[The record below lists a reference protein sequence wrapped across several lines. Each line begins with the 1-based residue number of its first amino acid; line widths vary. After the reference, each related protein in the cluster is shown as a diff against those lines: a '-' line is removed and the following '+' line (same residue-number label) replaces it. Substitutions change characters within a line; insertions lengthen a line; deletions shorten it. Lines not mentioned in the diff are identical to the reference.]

1 MLRNTRIFTMVA
13 AVLLALVF
21 SVGATGRASA
31 QSSSACDTT
40 GTVNGTATPTYGTVN
55 STIIFRGT
63 GFTPREDVSFWFTTP
78 TQEVFGTANPI
89 EGGAAPDGSVGIRL
103 TVPQEFVDFAP
114 GKWAITIQGASSN
127 NTAVIYFCL
136 LTTEQATQVAQPA
149 TATPV
154 PPTAVPATA
163 TSAPATATTAP
174 ATAVPATATT
184 VATTAPA
191 VSPTT
196 APAVSPT
203 TAPVDTA
210 VPATATTGAAV
221 PTDTAVPVMPM
232 ESPTAEAIPTEVMP
246 VSTPEGGA
254 LPGMPTT
261 GQSDTPMLLSLLL
274 AALGL
279 LGIGVLARRAKTT
292 GR

>member
-1 MLRNTRIFTMVA
+1 MFRNTRIFTMVA
-13 AVLLALVF
+13 AVLLALVL
-21 SVGATGRASA
+21 SVGAAGRASA

-103 TVPQEFVDFAP
+103 TVPEEFVDFAP

-149 TATPV
+149 TATAV
-154 PPTAVPATA
+154 PPTAVPPTA
-163 TSAPATATTAP
+163 VPPTAVPATATTAP

-184 VATTAPA
+184 AATAVATTAPA

-196 APAVSPT
+196 GAS
-203 TAPVDTA
+203 DTA

-221 PTDTAVPVMPM
+221 PTSTSAPVLPVETA
-232 ESPTAEAIPTEVMP
+232 TTEAIPTEVMP
-246 VSTPEGGA
+246 VATPDSGA

-261 GQSDTPMLLSLLL
+261 GQSETPMLLTMLL

>member
-1 MLRNTRIFTMVA
+1 MFRNTRIFAMVA

-174 ATAVPATATT
+174 ATATT

-196 APAVSPT
+196 AAAVSPT

-279 LGIGVLARRAKTT
+279 LGIGVMARRAKTT

>member
-174 ATAVPATATT
+174 ATATT

-196 APAVSPT
+196 AAAVSPT

-232 ESPTAEAIPTEVMP
+232 ESPTAEAIPTEVLP

-279 LGIGVLARRAKTT
+279 LGFGVLARRAKTT